1 MSGMSIDLTPCAWMH
16 LDAPVCSHIAYHKG
30 DCAHDGGTWLPL
42 YSVEQVRAVLLDHMA
57 ELSVLTTNVGRLLE
71 IAKEQL
77 KEGTDARSA

>member
-1 MSGMSIDLTPCAWMH
+1 MSIELTPVAWLH
-16 LDAPVCSHIAYHKG
+16 ADPPCCGHIAYHKG
-30 DCAHDGGTWLPL
+30 DCSNQSGTWHPL
-42 YSVEQVRAVLLDHMA
+42 YDISQVRSILLDHMA